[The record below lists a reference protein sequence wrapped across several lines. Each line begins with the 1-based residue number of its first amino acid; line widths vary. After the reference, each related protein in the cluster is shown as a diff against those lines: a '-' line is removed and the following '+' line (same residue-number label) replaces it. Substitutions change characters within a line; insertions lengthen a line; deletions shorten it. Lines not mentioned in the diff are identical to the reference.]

1 MNEYH
6 SNKTVAPDPTRRLLL
21 TGRNQIQLLV
31 IALLCSGLLFSCAQ
45 IRKATYPDDYVY
57 LEQKQIT
64 SKMALLSFYMRKIDE
79 ILLEDST
86 ISSEQQ
92 VRIESILVSMSETV
106 DSLGTGNA
114 QTSHLVIDDHI
125 DQFQSDRSTWR
136 LNNVRADPPNYFALG
151 QLSGSCAACHQYREF

>member
-1 MNEYH
+1 M
-6 SNKTVAPDPTRRLLL
+6 K
-21 TGRNQIQLLV
+21 LLV

-86 ISSEQQ
+86 ISSDQQ
-92 VRIESILVSMSETV
+92 TRIEDILVSMRETV
-106 DSLGTGNA
+106 DSLGTGNV

-125 DQFQSDRSTWR
+125 EQFQSAVNLALS
-136 LNNVRADPPNYFALG
+136 NVRADPPNYFALG

>member
-1 MNEYH
+1 MNEHH
-6 SNKTVAPDPTRRLLL
+6 SNKTVVPDPRRRLRP
-21 TGRNQIQLLV
+21 GKKQFQLLA

-45 IRKATYPDDYVY
+45 IRKVTYPDDYVY
-57 LEQKQIT
+57 LEQKTIT

-79 ILLEDST
+79 TLLESYI

-92 VRIESILVSMSETV
+92 ARIENILVSMSETV
-106 DSLGTGNA
+106 DSLGTGNV

-125 DQFQSDRSTWR
+125 DQFQSAVNLA

>member
-1 MNEYH
+1 MKQYH
-6 SNKTVAPDPTRRLLL
+6 LKKAAVANLP
-21 TGRNQIQLLV
+21 GRKQLQLFV
-31 IALLCSGLLFSCAQ
+31 ITLLCAGLLFSCAQ
-45 IRKATYPDDYVY
+45 IRKVTYPDDYVY
-57 LEQKQIT
+57 LEQKTIT

-92 VRIESILVSMSETV
+92 VRIEDILVSMSETV
-106 DSLGTGNA
+106 DSLGTGNV

-125 DQFQSDRSTWR
+125 EQFQADVNRA
-136 LNNVRADPPNYFALG
+136 LYNVRADPPNYFALG

>member
-1 MNEYH
+1 MDKYH
-6 SNKTVAPDPTRRLLL
+6 SKKAIVTDSTPRRLRP
-21 TGRNQIQLLV
+21 GKKQFQLLV

-45 IRKATYPDDYVY
+45 IRKVTYPDDYVY

-92 VRIESILVSMSETV
+92 ARIEKILVSMSETV
-106 DSLGTGNA
+106 DSLGTGNV

-125 DQFQSDRSTWR
+125 DQFQSAVNLA

>member
-6 SNKTVAPDPTRRLLL
+6 SNKTVAPDPTRGLRS
-21 TGRNQIQLLV
+21 GKNQLQLLV

-92 VRIESILVSMSETV
+92 VRIEKILVSMSETV
-106 DSLGTGNA
+106 DSLGTGNV

-125 DQFQSDRSTWR
+125 DQFQSAVNLA
-136 LNNVRADPPNYFALG
+136 LNTVRADPPNYFALG

>member
-1 MNEYH
+1 MKQYPM
-6 SNKTVAPDPTRRLLL
+6 KKAAVANLP
-21 TGRNQIQLLV
+21 GRKQLQLFV
-31 IALLCSGLLFSCAQ
+31 ITLFCTGLLFSCAQ
-45 IRKATYPDDYVY
+45 IRKVTYPDDYVY

-92 VRIESILVSMSETV
+92 VRIEDILVSMSETV
-106 DSLGTGNA
+106 DSLGTGNV

-125 DQFQSDRSTWR
+125 EQFQADVNRA
-136 LNNVRADPPNYFALG
+136 LYNVRADPPNYFALG

>member
-1 MNEYH
+1 M
-6 SNKTVAPDPTRRLLL
+6 K
-21 TGRNQIQLLV
+21 LLV

-86 ISSEQQ
+86 ISSDQQ
-92 VRIESILVSMSETV
+92 TRIEDILVSMGETV
-106 DSLGTGNA
+106 DSLGTGNV
-114 QTSHLVIDDHI
+114 QTSHLVIDDHL
-125 DQFQSDRSTWR
+125 DQFRSD
-136 LNNVRADPPNYFALG
+136 LNLALYNVRAEPPNYFALG
-151 QLSGSCAACHQYREF
+151 KLSGSCAACHQYRNF